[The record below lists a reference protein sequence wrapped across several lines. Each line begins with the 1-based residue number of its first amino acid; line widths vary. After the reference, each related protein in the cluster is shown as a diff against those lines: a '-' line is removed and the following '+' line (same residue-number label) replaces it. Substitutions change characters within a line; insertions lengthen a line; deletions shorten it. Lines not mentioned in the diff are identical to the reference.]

1 MLFQQYDSK
10 LKRYSLLGIGR
21 VQGYKEYPA
30 VSKTPTVTKSRHK
43 KAVRVAFSVCTGH
56 RLVANTK
63 NEYVY
68 QSVPC
73 VFYVRDD
80 TPKAQQAIALSL
92 KRNDLVMFG
101 GFLTERIIGNEQT
114 GERKVWRECLVDMLI
129 SINAFGAGMNLK
141 SSAQFDEY
149 INGIESSEVE
159 TDSVDGFWDDFNKG
173 E

>member
-1 MLFQQYDSK
+1 M
-10 LKRYSLLGIGR
+10 
-21 VQGYKEYPA
+21 
-30 VSKTPTVTKSRHK
+30 
-43 KAVRVAFSVCTGH
+43 
-56 RLVANTK
+56 
-63 NEYVY
+63 
-68 QSVPC
+68 
-73 VFYVRDD
+73 RDD

-141 SSAQFDEY
+141 SSAQFEEY